1 MGKSRR
7 SSSTRP
13 WQRPLLLVGGLILLV
28 VVLGLLALP
37 FRKAPAAAESAKA
50 DLEAAKAA
58 LTSQDF
64 KRARKHVTNA
74 RLHTDEVQDAMQGI
88 GGDVWSMIPVIGRPV
103 ADVRHMGNALDELTS
118 VAEVG
123 VKTWPLVDGKKAKLF
138 RDGSVDIPTLTTV
151 VEAVSD
157 ATSSLDTARTEL
169 GEVHDSALGIGTRVA
184 DARDEAAAVV
194 SPLASD
200 AERFEPLADALPS
213 LLAAGEEK
221 KYLLALLNPSEQR
234 FSGGAPLTM
243 SVLTMTDGKVTVGEA
258 QDATDPYLYR
268 VGRWPKVEGNPF
280 HTGKLRLSTST
291 FAPEWSVSGEE
302 LLRGWSR
309 KRDQEMDGLI
319 AVDVVALGNL
329 LDITGPVE
337 VPYYGTLDSAAF
349 VEKLIGDYDSFSSN
363 EERKQLNR
371 AMIPIFTDR
380 VLGPG
385 DSLAKVMSLRD
396 SARARH
402 FAIWMRDPQVQ
413 APLADIGL
421 AGELSDTNH
430 DYVAVFNQNT
440 NVSKSD
446 YWQKR
451 VVTSDVQLR
460 EDGSARVRMTISVH
474 NDSPPYLQ
482 PFADPQGGT
491 YFTRW
496 NGMTLGVFLPHGV
509 EIRSASAAGK
519 ALGTDTFDYY
529 GRPYK
534 LLRLVLPPGETRE
547 AVLEYVVPA
556 AAVPGDD
563 GTLTYRLDATPQG
576 MVVPQAL
583 KVSVQWPAGYD
594 VSDLPEGWTRTGR
607 GQASYDDP
615 GLVTQPSF
623 SITGSAVGAAAP

>member
-1 MGKSRR
+1 
-7 SSSTRP
+7 
-13 WQRPLLLVGGLILLV
+13 LLIVGGLLLLV

-37 FRKAPAAAESAKA
+37 FRKAPTAAQSAKT

-58 LTSQDF
+58 LTGQDF
-64 KRARKHVTNA
+64 KRAEEHVASA
-74 RLHTDEVQDAMQGI
+74 RRNTDQVQDAMQGI
-88 GGDVWSMIPVIGRPV
+88 GGDIWSLIPVIGRPV

-123 VKTWPLVDGKKAKLF
+123 VETWPLVDGKKAKLF
-138 RDGSVDIPTLTTV
+138 EDGSVDIPTLTTV
-151 VEAVSD
+151 VRAVSD
-157 ATSSLDTARTEL
+157 ASSSLRTARSEL
-169 GEVHDSALGIGTRVA
+169 AEVHDSAVGIGTRVA
-184 DARDEAAAVV
+184 VARDEAAAVV
-194 SPLASD
+194 NPLASD
-200 AERFEPLADALPS
+200 AQRFEPLADALPD
-213 LLAAGEEK
+213 LLAAGDEK
-221 KYLLALLNPSEQR
+221 SYLLALLNPSEQR

-243 SVLTMTDGKVTVGEA
+243 SVLTVSDGKVAVGEA

-268 VGRWPKVEGNPF
+268 IGRWPKVEGNPF
-280 HTGKLRLSTST
+280 HNGKLRLSTST

-302 LLRGWSR
+302 LLRGWER

-319 AVDVVALGNL
+319 AVDIVALGNL

-337 VPYYGTLDSAAF
+337 VPYYGTLDSAGF
-349 VEKLIGDYDSFSSN
+349 TEKLIGDYDSFSSN

-371 AMIPIFTDR
+371 AIIPIFTDR

-385 DSLAKVMSLRD
+385 DGLEKVMSLRD
-396 SARARH
+396 AARARH
-402 FAIWMRDPQVQ
+402 FAVYMRDPEVQ
-413 APLADIGL
+413 EPLADIGL
-421 AGELSDTNH
+421 AGELSDTEH

-451 VVTSDVQLR
+451 AVTSAVRLR

-482 PFADPQGGT
+482 SFADPQGGT

-496 NGMTLGVFLPHGV
+496 NGMTVGVFLPEGV
-509 EIRSASAAGK
+509 KISSASAAGK
-519 ALGTDTFDYY
+519 VLGTDTFDYY

-534 LLRLVLPPGETRE
+534 LLRLVLPPGETRQ

-556 AAVPGDD
+556 AAVAKDD
-563 GTLTYRLDATPQG
+563 GTLTYHLDATPQG
-576 MVVPQAL
+576 MVIPQAL
-583 KVSVQWPAGYD
+583 SVRVQWPKGYD
-594 VSDLPEGWTRTGR
+594 VSELPEGWTRTGR
-607 GQASYDDP
+607 GVASYVEP

-623 SITGSAVGAAAP
+623 SITGSAAAATAP